1 MTAHERRTELARILD
16 MRMRRHHLT
25 THGVAELTRDLLR
38 ADICSDTDPPEWTG
52 RYVEA
57 VLDTT
62 RDGAALM
69 IDAIDTYEGIP
80 EPLAGTESLPGS
92 EERIA
97 EYAARFERGES
108 VFSRLDAT
116 VAL

>member
-25 THGVAELTRDLLR
+25 THGVAELTRDLLL

-57 VLDTT
+57 VLDA
-62 RDGAALM
+62 RCEGAATM
-69 IDAIDTYEGIP
+69 IDAIDTYEGVP

-108 VFSRLDAT
+108 VFSHLDAT